1 MRTKLLPV
9 FRRSARLSSL
19 VLVGSAMLAACNTDQ
34 PAAPKAPEIPA
45 AAQPALLPSNSGSLV
60 IKLVDGAN
68 AIIPLTGAGFTVEG
82 PGQTTWTIMDAGPND
97 QKYDADS
104 TAGVILIKNM
114 SPGQYKFCERIPPTG
129 FGIVNPSCQTIGISV
144 GTTSQ
149 LVFKHLPV
157 AHIKWTVTDFANNY
171 ISGAVFTLDSNN
183 VVVAKI
189 GDGTVLD
196 SDPAPGKFDVKIPFE
211 SYWKLCVTT
220 PPAGYVF
227 PPNQVVCVANNLE
240 QGTVL
245 DFGNF
250 RVNPVYS
257 AFWGVTDGGVG
268 PNSQYTLIG
277 PSTFKV
283 TSGDQLYSY
292 DVVDNAINDF
302 DPVLGKIA
310 VKFLKGG
317 PWVVC
322 ETQPPVNH
330 WNANP
335 PCRKIAVASGV
346 PTDVGYFFNYE
357 KQVYY
362 PGAKASP

>member
-1 MRTKLLPV
+1 MRTTFPV
-9 FRRSARLSSL
+9 FRRSPRLSSI
-19 VLVGSAMLAACNTDQ
+19 VLVGSAMLAGCNTDQ
-34 PAAPKAPEIPA
+34 PAAPQTPEIPA
-45 AAQPALLPSNSGSLV
+45 AAQPALLRQNSGSLV

-68 AIIPLTGAGFTVEG
+68 AIIPLTGAGFAVEG

-97 QKYDADS
+97 QQYDADS

-129 FGIVNPSCQTIGISV
+129 FGIVNPSCQTVGISAGV
-144 GTTSQ
+144 TSQ
-149 LVFKHLPV
+149 LVFHHLPV
-157 AHIKWTVTDFANNY
+157 AHIKWSVKDFANNY
-171 ISGAVFTLDSNN
+171 IGGAQFTLDSNG

-227 PPNQVVCVANNLE
+227 PVNQVVCVANNLT

-250 RVNPVYS
+250 GVNPVFS
-257 AFWGVTDGGVG
+257 AFWRVTNGFLDPVQG
-268 PNSQYTLIG
+268 YYLIG

-283 TSGDQLYSY
+283 TSSDQVYSY
-292 DVVDNAINDF
+292 NVVDNSANDF
-302 DPVLGKIA
+302 DPIVGKIA
-310 VKFLKGG
+310 VKLLKAGT
-317 PWVVC
+317 WSVC

-335 PCRKIAVASGV
+335 ACKQISVASGV
-346 PTDVGYFFNYE
+346 PTDVGYFINYE
-357 KQVYY
+357 KQVYN
-362 PGAKASP
+362 PGPNGIR

>member
-1 MRTKLLPV
+1 MHTTLLPV
-9 FRRSARLSSL
+9 FRRSTRLSSI
-19 VLVGSAMLAACNTDQ
+19 VLVGAAMLAACNTDQ
-34 PAAPKAPEIPA
+34 PVAPKPPEVPA
-45 AAQPALLPSNSGSLV
+45 TAQPAVLPGNSGSLV

-68 AIIPLTGAGFTVEG
+68 AIIPLTGAGFVVQG
-82 PGQTTWTIMDAGPND
+82 PSQTTWTIVDAGPND
-97 QKYDADS
+97 QQYDADP

-114 SPGQYKFCERIPPTG
+114 SPGQYKFCETLPPTG
-129 FGIVNPSCQTIGISV
+129 FGVVNPLCQTVGISV

-149 LVFKHLPV
+149 LVFHHLPV
-157 AHIKWTVTDFANNY
+157 AHIKWGVKDFAGNY
-171 ISGAVFTLDSNN
+171 IGGATFTLDSNN
-183 VVVAKI
+183 VMVAKI

-211 SYWKLCVTT
+211 SKLKLCVTT

-227 PPNQVVCVANNLE
+227 AANQATCVTKKIE

-245 DFGNF
+245 DLGNF

-257 AFWGVTDGGVG
+257 AFWGVTNGFLDPVQG
-268 PNSQYTLIG
+268 YYLIG
-277 PSTFKV
+277 PSTFNV
-283 TSGDQLYSY
+283 TSSDQVYSY
-292 DVVDNAINDF
+292 DVVDNSANDF

-317 PWVVC
+317 TWSVC

-335 PCRKIAVASGV
+335 ACKQISVASGV
-346 PTDVGYFFNYE
+346 PADVGYFINYE
-357 KQVYY
+357 KPVYY
-362 PGAKASP
+362 PGPNGIR